1 MTARRAAI
9 YARQSLDRS
18 GEGLAVDRQLADCR
32 ELCARHEWSIVGEHV
47 DNDVSATSGRERP
60 AYRRLIE
67 SVRAGGVDTIVAW
80 APDRLAR
87 RPRDLED
94 VLDLAEHNGL
104 SLATVSGDVDLSTPY
119 GKAVARIF
127 GAIARQESEQK
138 GARQKRANLQQAQ
151 SGHARWTRRPFG
163 FDRDDDG
170 RVVVVE
176 HEAAELKT
184 AAAAVLGGASIGSV
198 AARWNTDAVPT
209 SLGGRWTTRSV
220 RAALLNPKLAGR
232 VVYRGQVVAEGTWPA
247 VLDTATHDRL
257 TARLTDPAR
266 RTQTSTRPRYLL
278 SGLARCGRCGGR
290 LFHSPAGTS
299 SRAWSIYRCKP
310 SNHLSRRQDLVDAV
324 VERVVLARLARP
336 DAASLFTADD
346 DRAEHLLARAVE
358 LRDRLDE
365 LADLLAD
372 GTLTAAGVR
381 RSSERVRTE
390 LAAVEGERAQLAT
403 VPEVAALAAAEDVA
417 AVWTDL
423 PLPARRA
430 VVDALMTVTVEQV
443 SKGARFAPE
452 QVRID
457 WKVNQ

>member
-1 MTARRAAI
+1 MTVRRAAI
-9 YARQSLDRS
+9 YARQSLDRT

-32 ELCARHEWSIVGEHV
+32 ELCARHGWSIVAEHV

-60 AYRRLIE
+60 AYRRLID

-94 VLDLAEHNGL
+94 VLDLAEHAGL
-104 SLATVSGDVDLSTPY
+104 SLATVSGDIDLSTPY

-138 GARQKRANLQQAQ
+138 GARQKRANLQHAQA
-151 SGHARWTRRPFG
+151 GNARWTRRPFG
-163 FDRDDDG
+163 FARDDDG

-176 HEAAELKT
+176 HEAAQLKK
-184 AAAAVLGGASIGSV
+184 AAAVVLAGASIGSV
-198 AARWNTDAVPT
+198 AHRWNVDAVTT

-220 RAALLNPKLAGR
+220 RAALLNPKLSGR
-232 VVYRGQVVAEGTWPA
+232 VVYRGRVVAEGSWPT
-247 VLDTATHDRL
+247 VLDTATHDQL
-257 TARLTDPAR
+257 TAHLTDPAR
-266 RTQTSTRPRYLL
+266 RTQVSTRPRYLL

-299 SRAWSIYRCKP
+299 TRTWSIYRCMP
-310 SNHLSRRQDLVDAV
+310 TNHLSRRQDLVDAV
-324 VERVVLARLARP
+324 VERVVLARLALP
-336 DAASLFTADD
+336 DAASLLTVDD

-358 LRDRLDE
+358 LRDRLDG

-381 RSSERVRTE
+381 RSSERLRAD
-390 LAAVEGERAQLAT
+390 LAAVDAERAQIAT
-403 VPEVAALAAAEDVA
+403 VPEVAALAAAQDVS
-417 AVWTDL
+417 AVWTAL
-423 PLPARRA
+423 PLVGRRS
-430 VVDALMTVTVEQV
+430 VVDALMTVTVEPV
-443 SKGARFAPE
+443 SKGARFSPE

-457 WKVNQ
+457 WKVSQ

>member
-1 MTARRAAI
+1 MTVRRAAI

-32 ELCARHEWSIVGEHV
+32 ELCARHGWSIVGEHV

-60 AYRRLIE
+60 AYRRLID

-138 GARQKRANLQQAQ
+138 GARQKRANLQHAQA
-151 SGHARWTRRPFG
+151 GHARWTRRPFG
-163 FDRDDDG
+163 FDRDADR

-176 HEAAELKT
+176 DEAAALK
-184 AAAAVLGGASIGSV
+184 AAAVEILAGASIGSV
-198 AARWNTDAVPT
+198 AARWNTDGVPT

-220 RAALLNPKLAGR
+220 RAALLNPKLSGH
-232 VVYRGQVVAEGTWPA
+232 VVYRGQVVAEGTWPI

-257 TARLTDPAR
+257 AARLTDPAR

-299 SRAWSIYRCKP
+299 ARAWSIYRCKP

-324 VERVVLARLARP
+324 VERVVLARLART

-381 RSSERVRTE
+381 RSSERLRAE

-403 VPEVAALAAAEDVA
+403 VPEVAALAAAEDVS
-417 AVWTDL
+417 AVWAGL
-423 PLPARRA
+423 PLVGQRL
-430 VVDALMTVTVEQV
+430 VVDALMTVTVEPV
-443 SKGARFAPE
+443 SKGARFTPE
-452 QVRID
+452 QVRIE
-457 WKVNQ
+457 WKVAG